1 MSTKIAS
8 KISKVQEKQEAQH
21 ERSSKKP
28 QVEEMSKSGV
38 APKSSLKP
46 NESKSN
52 LIKSAVVEKE
62 KKEEEKAPSLET
74 FDEPFFDE
82 ALQTLIGLGF
92 PEE

>member
-1 MSTKIAS
+1 
-8 KISKVQEKQEAQH
+8 
-21 ERSSKKP
+21 
-28 QVEEMSKSGV
+28 MSKSGV
-38 APKSSLKP
+38 ATKPSLKA
-46 NESKSN
+46 NDSKAN

-62 KKEEEKAPSLET
+62 KKEEEKVPQLET